1 MQITVHL
8 DTQDKTDLA
17 ALAALV
23 AALGG
28 RVAPTVTE
36 AGAPLPVANGG
47 TYATNGERPAPPAP
61 ETPKDA
67 AEMMLQREAAR
78 VAAAPPPP
86 ADGDDNSGPAVD
98 PKTIDKDGI
107 PWDVRI
113 HSTPPKIN
121 ADGTW
126 RKKRGL
132 SEVTYGEIHAELQAA
147 QVTGNHGTG
156 TTNTATG
163 PNGSGTV
170 ETPAAPPPPASS
182 APTASAPPPPP
193 PADVPNA
200 PAPPS
205 ASTVPPAAESA
216 PGGGSPPAGRFAGFP
231 EFVQAVNSIR
241 TPTIPYLELNTYAE
255 TVCGAGVQFKDL
267 KDRPDA
273 WETFYAVAGG
283 Q

>member
-8 DTQDKTDLA
+8 DTQDETDLA

-28 RVAPTVTE
+28 RIAPTVANTVVE
-36 AGAPLPVANGG
+36 PAAPPPPAVA
-47 TYATNGERPAPPAP
+47 PAP

-86 ADGDDNSGPAVD
+86 ATEGDDNSGPAVD

-147 QVTGNHGTG
+147 QVAGNHGTG
-156 TTNTATG
+156 TTNGAAA

-170 ETPAAPPPPASS
+170 ETPPAPPPPASS
-182 APTASAPPPPP
+182 APTASAAPPPP

-205 ASTVPPAAESA
+205 ASTAPPVAESA
-216 PGGGSPPAGRFAGFP
+216 PGGGSPAASGRFAGFP

-273 WETFYAVAGG
+273 WETFYAMAGG

>member
-8 DTQDKTDLA
+8 DTTDANDLT

-28 RVAPTVTE
+28 RAPTVTNIVT
-36 AGAPLPVANGG
+36 AAPTPA
-47 TYATNGERPAPPAP
+47 APPPPPAARP
-61 ETPKDA
+61 ETPQDA
-67 AEMMLQREAAR
+67 AEALLQQEANR

-86 ADGDDNSGPAVD
+86 ETGGDDGAVD
-98 PKTIDKDGI
+98 PKSLDADGI

-113 HSTPPKIN
+113 HSTPPKRN
-121 ADGTW
+121 ADQTW

-132 SEVTYGEIHAELQAA
+132 DEVTYGQVHAELQAA
-147 QVTGNHGTG
+147 QAAAGNLGTG
-156 TTNTATG
+156 TTTSPAA
-163 PNGSGTV
+163 PNGSPTA
-170 ETPAAPPPPASS
+170 ETPPAPPPPASS
-182 APTASAPPPPP
+182 APTASAAPPPP
-193 PADVPNA
+193 PADAGNA
-200 PAPPS
+200 PAQPS
-205 ASTVPPAAESA
+205 ANTAPPAAASA
-216 PGGGSPPAGRFAGFP
+216 PGGGRFAGFP

>member
-28 RVAPTVTE
+28 RAAPTVLNT
-36 AGAPLPVANGG
+36 V
-47 TYATNGERPAPPAP
+47 APPPPPAAAPMP

-67 AEMMLQREAAR
+67 AEVLLQQEAAR
-78 VAAAPPPP
+78 VSAAAPPPP
-86 ADGDDNSGPAVD
+86 PADDDNSGPAVD

-147 QVTGNHGTG
+147 QASAGNPGTG
-156 TTNTATG
+156 TTNTAAG

-193 PADVPNA
+193 AADVPNA

-205 ASTVPPAAESA
+205 ANTAPPAAENA
-216 PGGGSPPAGRFAGFP
+216 PGAGRFAGFP

-241 TPTIPYLELNTYAE
+241 SPTIPYLELNSYAA
-255 TVCGAGVQFKDL
+255 TLGVTGGFKDI
-267 KDRPDA
+267 KDHA
-273 WETFYAVAGG
+273 HLWEDFYSLAGG